1 MGHYDLGLGIL
12 DRGFARETFGKSEN
26 LKVKTENVIF
36 SL

>member
-1 MGHYDLGLGIL
+1 VGHYDLGVGIL
-12 DRGFARETFGKSEN
+12 DRGFAREIFGKSEK